1 MDDTVILC
9 NSKTELK
16 SIQRKLAL
24 FSRIFMKMKFSKWY
38 INSLVQPLNFLGYR
52 ITETYKLIRK
62 DSVVRAKR
70 KIKKYLEKKDFEKLK
85 MFLASWSGH
94 LRSADSWNLVKFI
107 NKEFELWKIRTQL
120 AFR

>member
-1 MDDTVILC
+1 MNTGKQLIIIEKYEDFSNYIYLVLQNIP
-9 NSKTELK
+9 
-16 SIQRKLAL
+16 RKHGVVKEK
-24 FSRIFMKMKFSKWY
+24 I
-38 INSLVQPLNFLGYR
+38 INLV
-52 ITETYKLIRK
+52 
-62 DSVVRAKR
+62 
-70 KIKKYLEKKDFEKLK
+70 FEKLK